1 MNRAIFQTILPI
13 FVFSI
18 IMLRETISYLLFTF
32 PGEEILWYLSFTLGH
47 TLLPLQFLMDN
58 VVNGFFAKIA
68 IFLILISAA
77 ILGCIKGNLLFR
89 FLACHAALAMVA
101 VHGIMTF
108 LNVYSRSAS
117 LEPSLGYYMY
127 IFEINSVM
135 ILLLLISLFYGCV
148 QTHLSYFQRVGCTPQ
163 SQ

>member
-1 MNRAIFQTILPI
+1 MNRAVFQTILPI
-13 FVFSI
+13 VVFSI
-18 IMLRETISYLLFTF
+18 IMLREAISYLLFMF
-32 PGEEILWYLSFTLGH
+32 PGEEILWYISFTLGH
-47 TLLPLQFLMDN
+47 TLLPFQFLMDY

-68 IFLILISAA
+68 IFLTLISVA
-77 ILGCIKGNLLFR
+77 ILGCIRGNLLFR

-108 LNVYSRSAS
+108 VKVYSRSAS
-117 LEPSLGYYMY
+117 LEPILGYYVY

-148 QTHLSYFQRVGCTPQ
+148 QTHLSYFQRFCRPPQ
-163 SQ
+163 SR